1 MRATYNIIPLLDS
14 SSAKSLTRLIR
25 ITVIKVFEYGRIMSK
40 YFRRFLYRVGVTRL
54 LHFIQDLDLY
64 SISLIGV
71 NDDFNFILSL
81 VINDNR

>member
-1 MRATYNIIPLLDS
+1 MRTTHDIIPLLDS

-25 ITVIKVFEYGRIMSK
+25 IIIIKVFEYDRIISEH
-40 YFRRFLYRVGVTRL
+40 FRGFLYRVGITRL

-71 NDDFNFILSL
+71 DDGFNFVLSL